1 MVVHLPGASISLAK
15 DECIWT
21 EISQKYS
28 KNQIHQM
35 AINNGF
41 MHTAGLLDTKSWFMD
56 AIWTAV

>member
-1 MVVHLPGASISLAK
+1 MVVNLPGICILFEK

-28 KNQIHQM
+28 KDQVCQM
-35 AINNGF
+35 AIDNGY
-41 MHTAGLLDTKSWFMD
+41 MHTAGLLDCRSWFMD